1 MLTLEDSVQYLL
13 DRNLVTLQSIVEGDL
28 TISNAARR
36 NRNLRVA
43 RTDGPGYLVKQPDDP
58 TLGGAYT
65 LQQEANFYAFC
76 QQETAVAAMQTLLPR
91 MLYCDAEQSL
101 LAIELFENALP
112 LWSYYYQFE
121 AGSFPAGVAGT
132 LGRALGV
139 LHDTFHTPGL
149 ADDSRLGW
157 LRRDLPW
164 VMQVHKPGPEML
176 AVLSPAN
183 YQTLGILQTQEGLSG
198 RLDGLRRLWKP
209 QAVIHSDIK
218 SDNVLVLPPRADAG
232 TDLPEIRVIDWET
245 VQIGDPA
252 WDLAGALQDFILFW
266 VCSMNQMLRTSEEM
280 VMSARY
286 PLSVLQ
292 PALRAL
298 WRGYRSAARLTPAE
312 ANALIAR
319 ATVFS
324 AARLIQSAY
333 EHAQNSR
340 DLPVGS
346 VLLLQISA
354 NLLADPETGQVQL
367 YGLFQE
373 VSV

>member
-1 MLTLEDSVQYLL
+1 MLSLENSVPYLL
-13 DRNLVTLQSIVEGDL
+13 ERNLITLRSIVEGDL
-28 TISNAARR
+28 TVTNAARR

-43 RTDGPGYLVKQPDDP
+43 RTDGPGYLLKQPDDP
-58 TLGGAYT
+58 TLGGAFT
-65 LQQEANFYAFC
+65 LGQEAQFYAFC
-76 QQETAVAAMQTLLPR
+76 QQEPAAASMQTFLPR
-91 MLYCDAEQSL
+91 MLHCDPEQSL
-101 LAIELFENALP
+101 LAVELFEDALP
-112 LWSYYYQFE
+112 LWSYYQQFD
-121 AGSFPAGVAGT
+121 ASSFPAAVAGQ
-132 LGRALGV
+132 LGRALGR
-139 LHDTFHTPGL
+139 LHDTFRAPGL
-149 ADDSRLGW
+149 AEDPRLAW
-157 LRRDLPW
+157 LRREPPW

-183 YQTLGILQTQEGLSG
+183 YQTLRILQTQEGLSG
-198 RLDGLRRLWKP
+198 RLDGLLRLWKP

-218 SDNVLVLPPRADAG
+218 SDNVLVIPPRDGAA
-232 TDLPEIRVIDWET
+232 LPEVRVIDWET

-266 VCSMNQMLRTSEEM
+266 VSSMNQTTRTPEEM
-280 VMSARY
+280 VSSARY
-286 PLSVLQ
+286 PLPVLQ
-292 PALRAL
+292 TALRAL
-298 WRGYRSAARLTPAE
+298 WRGYRSAVRLTHAE
-312 ANALIAR
+312 ANALIGK

-333 EHAQNSR
+333 EMAQNAR

-346 VLLLQISA
+346 VLMLQISA

>member
-1 MLTLEDSVQYLL
+1 MLSLENSVPYLL
-13 DRNLVTLQSIVEGDL
+13 EHNLITLRSIVEGDL
-28 TISNAARR
+28 TLTSAARR

-43 RTDGPGYLVKQPDDP
+43 RTDGPGYLLKQPDDP
-58 TLGGAYT
+58 TLGGAFT
-65 LQQEANFYAFC
+65 LGQEAQFYAFC
-76 QQETAVAAMQTLLPR
+76 QQEPATASMLTFLPR
-91 MLYCDAEQSL
+91 MLHCDPEQSL
-101 LAIELFENALP
+101 LAVELFEDALP
-112 LWSYYYQFE
+112 LWSDYYQYD
-121 AGSFPAGVAGT
+121 ASSFPAGGASQ

-139 LHDTFHTPGL
+139 LHDTFRAPGL
-149 ADDSRLGW
+149 ADDPRLGW
-157 LRRDLPW
+157 LRREPPW

-183 YQTLGILQTQEGLSG
+183 YQTLRILQTQEGLSG
-198 RLDGLRRLWKP
+198 RLDALLRLWKP

-218 SDNVLVLPPRADAG
+218 SDNVLVIPPRADGAG
-232 TDLPEIRVIDWET
+232 LPDVRVIDWET

-266 VCSMNQMLRTSEEM
+266 VSSMNQTMRTSEEM
-280 VMSARY
+280 VSSARY

-292 PALRAL
+292 TALRAL
-298 WRGYRSAARLTPAE
+298 WRGYRSAVRLTRDE
-312 ANALIAR
+312 ANALIGR

-333 EHAQNSR
+333 EMAQNAR

-346 VLLLQISA
+346 VLMLQISA

>member
-1 MLTLEDSVQYLL
+1 MLSLEDSVQYLL
-13 DRNLVTLQSIVEGDL
+13 DRNLVTVQTIIEGDL
-28 TISNAARR
+28 SITSAARR

-43 RTDGPGYLVKQPDDP
+43 RRDGPGYLIKQPDDP

-65 LQQEANFYAFC
+65 LRHETDFYAFC
-76 QQETAVAAMQTLLPR
+76 QQEPAAAAMQTLLPR
-91 MLYCDAEQSL
+91 MLYCDNEQTL

-112 LWSYYYQFE
+112 LWGYYYEFDAE
-121 AGSFPAGVAGT
+121 SFPARVAGP

-139 LHDTFHTPGL
+139 LHDTFRTPGL
-149 ADDSRLGW
+149 ADDSRLDW
-157 LRRDLPW
+157 LRRDPPW

-183 YQTLGILQTQEGLSG
+183 YQTLRILQTQEGLSG
-198 RLDGLRRLWKP
+198 HLDSLRRLWKP

-218 SDNVLVLPPRADAG
+218 SDNILVLSSHANDATG
-232 TDLPEIRVIDWET
+232 LPELRIVDWET

-252 WDLAGALQDFILFW
+252 WDLAGALQDFLLFW
-266 VCSMNQMLRTSEEM
+266 VSSMNQTMPTSEAM

-292 PALRAL
+292 PAIRAL
-298 WRGYRSAARLTPAE
+298 WRGYRSAVRLTQAE
-312 ANALIAR
+312 ANILIRR
-319 ATVFS
+319 ATSFS
-324 AARLIQSAY
+324 AARIIQSAY
-333 EHAQNSR
+333 ELAQNSR

-373 VSV
+373 VGL